1 LSRMTCRTTG
11 DSYRTWVIVG
21 NMVSTKEVVLM
32 KNFTKKL
39 ALLLVFA
46 MVLGVVA
53 PGKVAKAIAPVY
65 KIQLDFSTLTLRLTK
80 DTVSINNY
88 EFTQY
93 VGDTAPTEDKMKAI
107 KDKDWVSVDDEAYT
121 KDGDISWFNKKKAS
135 YAVARIYEGNAYT
148 YVVSQKIDA
157 QADAF
162 KVFFTDKAEGAATQK
177 TPAYTSAQ
185 AIGSKKTGYLV
196 FYTGKGTSM
205 AVVTPSVLSFRV
217 DGTYSYNDVFDPDT
231 AQNNLTSG
239 GKYGSTKILN
249 TLDRLMAKGG
259 TLQFV
264 QPKDSGFA
272 TTAKDPN
279 GWATNKEVKFKYTA
293 QKAAP
298 SVKLG
303 VDHQVPVKLGQEYRI
318 VNAADS
324 DQKSDWVSV
333 DDYHK
338 DGKKVK
344 KVYLEDLVVTGSG
357 ITAGGWVADHKLTA
371 AALATGNVKLQVRTA
386 ASSKGVASKIAS
398 TVVSMKAIDANAA
411 STASVTYTVPYDKTK
426 GVTVKNVSGKDIE
439 YAVVATTTAVTSAKW
454 KAIKKDKEAALKEKD
469 LKDQKYVV
477 VRVAGDKKTGILSSN
492 WKEVALEG
500 LTVTEQEIT
509 PTTGT
514 GAAIAGKGSYTV
526 TTAGAVNIEIDKAV
540 TSGASADVEVTV
552 EIGVSN
558 IVKGE
563 KLKWSDKGSNR
574 AFTFAAPEYADGKF
588 KIKITIKKG
597 TKEGESGAYKCTLE
611 GVVFTVNA
619 KVK

>member
-1 LSRMTCRTTG
+1 
-11 DSYRTWVIVG
+11 
-21 NMVSTKEVVLM
+21 M

-53 PGKVAKAIAPVY
+53 PGKVAKAEETRKVVFDFHELT
-65 KIQLDFSTLTLRLTK
+65 IQLKDGSTVK
-80 DTVSINNY
+80 SDY

-93 VGDTAPTEDKMKAI
+93 VGDSVPSKTDIEKI
-107 KDKDWVSVDDEAYT
+107 KDKDWVTVDDET
-121 KDGDISWFNKKKAS
+121 SVDTGDISWFNKKKAS
-135 YAVARIYEGNAYT
+135 YVVVRVYESNAYT
-148 YVVSQKIDA
+148 YIVSDKIAA
-157 QADAF
+157 QEDAF
-162 KVFFTDKAEGAATQK
+162 KVLYTDKPEAAATTK
-177 TPAYTSAQ
+177 APAYTSAQ
-185 AIGSKKTGYLV
+185 AVGSAQTGYFV
-196 FYTGKGTSM
+196 FYTGKKN
-205 AVVTPSVLSFRV
+205 AFKVLTPTAIDFRV
-217 DGTYSYNDVFDPDT
+217 DGTYNYYSVVAKTGATDYF
-231 AQNNLTSG
+231 
-239 GKYGSTKILN
+239 GKALK
-249 TLDRLMAKGG
+249 RLIGKGG

-264 QPKDSGFA
+264 QRKWNHGDG
-272 TTAKDPN
+272 TAQSIYTDVT
-279 GWATNKEVKFKYTA
+279 GWPSNKEVKYKLA
-293 QKAAP
+293 GQKAAP
-298 SVKLG
+298 TVKLG

-324 DQKSDWVSV
+324 SQKSDWVSV

-357 ITAGGWVADHKLTA
+357 ITSEGWVADHKLTA

-398 TVVSMKAIDANAA
+398 NVVSMKAIDVNAA

-439 YAVVATTTAVTSAKW
+439 YTVVATTTAVTSAKW

-492 WKEVALEG
+492 WKDVALEG

-526 TTAGAVNIEIDKAV
+526 TTAGAVNIEIDKTV

-552 EIGVSN
+552 EIAVSH

-563 KLKWSDKGSNR
+563 KLKWSEKGSNR
-574 AFTFAAPEYADGKF
+574 AFTFANPEYAGGKF